1 MELVET
7 IVNERCR
14 AFVADNGDAGR
25 RLDRVLL
32 RHLAGWPG
40 LSRTRLQRWIAVGR
54 VELGGEQA
62 TRASVR
68 VAGGERLLVRM
79 GRGRRRPLAA
89 ERMPLSVLYED
100 AHLLAIDKP
109 AGLAVHPGRG
119 ERGGTLVNA
128 LLWHARTWEG
138 DRTPRPIHRLDRD
151 TSGVVLVAKTAGAAR
166 ALGGLIRA
174 GLIEKTYL
182 AVGYGR
188 TSVGRE
194 GTIRSSV
201 EPDPLDHR
209 RMVAV
214 AGAARLAVTR
224 YRSVAASRGRSAG
237 LLLLCCRPITGRTH
251 QIRVHLRSAGYPIVG
266 DPLYGGSGWQRIKDP
281 STAERACSFARQA
294 LHAWRLRF
302 THPVTGVA
310 LHVSAPVPADMAM
323 LLDVAGLSSACP
335 VDEEARPGR
344 ASLPQAARPPLVGEA
359 ATVAG
364 RALPLVGRSCRR

>member
-7 IVNERCR
+7 ITDERCR
-14 AFVADNGDAGR
+14 TFVADNGDAGR

-40 LSRTRLQRWIAVGR
+40 VSRTRLQRWIAAGR
-54 VELGGEQA
+54 VELGGVQA
-62 TRASVR
+62 TRASAR
-68 VAGGERLLVRM
+68 VAGGERVLVRM
-79 GRGRRRPLAA
+79 GPGRRRPLAA
-89 ERMPLSVLYED
+89 EPMPLSVLYED

-119 ERGGTLVNA
+119 EHAGTLVNA

-166 ALGGLIRA
+166 ALGGSIRA
-174 GLIEKTYL
+174 GRIEKTYL

-188 TSVGRE
+188 TPVGRE

-201 EPDPLDHR
+201 EPDPVDRR

-224 YRSVAASRGRSAG
+224 YRSVAASRGPSAG
-237 LLLLCCRPITGRTH
+237 LLLLCCRPITGRMH
-251 QIRVHLRSAGYPIVG
+251 QIRVHLQSAGFPIVG

-281 STAERACSFARQA
+281 ATAERARSFARQA

-302 THPVTGVA
+302 SHPVTGDA
-310 LHVSAPVPADMAM
+310 LDVSAPVPADMVA

-335 VDEEARPGR
+335 VDEEARPDH
-344 ASLPQAARPPLVGEA
+344 ASLPPPVPPLLAGEA
-359 ATVAG
+359 STVTG
-364 RALPLVGRSCRR
+364 RARVALVGR